1 MLREMSIRNLAVI
14 EEVNVSFHHGFHVLT
29 GETGAGKSIIIDA
42 LSLIVGGRGSADM
55 VRYGCDKA
63 EMEAMFDLNRNHPV
77 WRVLERLGVH
87 ASPDEMLVVRRELS
101 SHGKSSSR
109 VNGQLVTM
117 TMLREI
123 GECLVNIHGQH
134 EHQSLLRTEQH
145 MEWLDMFAGDLLI
158 ERKQSYRQV
167 YQQLMKVKADLR
179 ELEETTRHN
188 VQMLDLYR
196 FQIEEITNAKLKPG
210 EDERLTEEKRKLQY
224 AGKRM
229 DSVSEAYN
237 LLHGGKGLDAL
248 SKAITKLTDIQAYDP
263 SRIAPLLEQL
273 QSAFYQAEDAAFQL
287 RDYRDGIDSDPEQL
301 AIIDDRLDLIHSLK
315 RKYGESIPDILAYL
329 EKTSLERDK
338 IENRDEYIDKLRQE
352 QQVLYERALELATE
366 LSQLRAHAS
375 KRLSESIESELKQL
389 QMNNTIFCVHMERIG
404 GNNTHSISEYV
415 QLNSNGMDE
424 AVFMLSTN
432 PGEPLKPLSKI
443 ASGGEMSRIMLAL
456 KSIFAEID
464 QIPVLIFDEVDTG
477 VSGRA
482 AQAIAEKMSHLSAR
496 CQIFSITHLPQVACM
511 ADHHYEISKSVVG
524 QRTCTSVAMLN
535 LNTRIEE
542 LARMLGGVEV
552 TEKTR
557 HHAQEMLDLASR
569 QKGA

>member
-1 MLREMSIRNLAVI
+1 MLRELSIRNLAVI
-14 EEVNVSFHHGFHVLT
+14 EEVNVTFHHGFHVLT
-29 GETGAGKSIIIDA
+29 GETGAGKSILIDA
-42 LSLIVGGRGSADM
+42 LSLVVGGRGSADM

-63 EMEAMFDLNRNHPV
+63 EMEAMFDMAPAHPV
-77 WRVLERLGVH
+77 WQVLSKLGVN
-87 ASPDEMLVVRRELS
+87 AFQEEMLVIRRELS
-101 SHGKSSSR
+101 SHGKSTSR

-145 MEWLDMFAGDLLI
+145 LEWLDLFAGDLLI
-158 ERKQSYRQV
+158 ERKEQYRVV
-167 YQQLMKVKADLR
+167 YGQLQQARASLR
-179 ELEETTRHN
+179 ELENSARQN

-196 FQIEEITNAKLKPG
+196 FQIEEISSAKLKPQ
-210 EDERLTEEKRKLQY
+210 EDELLAEQRRKLMY

-229 DSVSEAYN
+229 DAAADAYS
-237 LLHGGKGLDAL
+237 LLYGDKGLDAI
-248 SKAITKLTDIQAYDP
+248 SKAISRLTDIQSYD
-263 SRIAPLLEQL
+263 SAKLSPLLEQL

-287 RDYRDGIDSDPEQL
+287 RDYRDGIESDPELLSQV
-301 AIIDDRLDLIHSLK
+301 DDRLDLINGLK
-315 RKYGESIPDILAYL
+315 RKYGETIPDILAYL
-329 EKTSLERDK
+329 EKTTIARDN
-338 IENRDEYIDKLRQE
+338 IENRDQLLEELRAE
-352 QQVLYERALELATE
+352 EMRLYSEALELAKE
-366 LSQLRAHAS
+366 LSKLRSHAS
-375 KRLSESIESELKQL
+375 TKLSEAIEKELGQL
-389 QMNNTIFCVHMERIG
+389 QMPAAKFR
-404 GNNTHSISEYV
+404 V
-415 QLNSNGMDE
+415 QLEQPVRQSAEDAVVRLHTNGMDE

-464 QIPVLIFDEVDTG
+464 QVPVLIFDEVDTG

-482 AQAIAEKMSHLSAR
+482 AQAIAEKMSQLASK
-496 CQIFSITHLPQVACM
+496 CQVFSITHLPQVACM
-511 ADHHYEISKSVVG
+511 ADHHYEIRKQVIG
-524 QRTCTSVAMLN
+524 ARTSTSVMELVGSV
-535 LNTRIEE
+535 RIEE

-557 HHAQEMLDLASR
+557 HHAQEMLDLAHR

>member
-1 MLREMSIRNLAVI
+1 MLRELSIRNLAVI
-14 EEVNVSFHHGFHVLT
+14 EEVNVSFHRGFHVLT

-63 EMEAMFDLNRNHPV
+63 EMEAMFDLPVVHPV
-77 WRVLERLGVH
+77 WTVLERLGVQ
-87 ASPDEMLVVRRELS
+87 ASREEMLVIKRDLS
-101 SHGKSSSR
+101 SQGKSSSR

-145 MEWLDMFAGDLLI
+145 LEWLDLFAGDLLI
-158 ERKQSYRQV
+158 ERKQAYRAV
-167 YQQLMKVKADLR
+167 YSQLHQARLAIR

-196 FQIEEITNAKLKPG
+196 YQIEEITNAKLKAG
-210 EDERLTEEKRKLQY
+210 EDETLEEERRKLQY

-229 DSVSEAYN
+229 DSVADAYS
-237 LLHGGKGLDAL
+237 LLYGSKGLDAI
-248 SKAITKLTDIQAYDP
+248 SKAIAKLTDIQEYDP
-263 SRIAPLLEQL
+263 GKLTPLLEQL
-273 QSAFYQAEDAAFQL
+273 QSAFYQAEDAAFEL
-287 RDYRDGIDSDPEQL
+287 RDYRDSIESNPEQL
-301 AIIDDRLDLIHSLK
+301 AMIEDRLDMINSLK
-315 RKYGESIPDILAYL
+315 RKYGETIPEILEYL
-329 EKTSLERDK
+329 EHTTLERDK
-338 IENRDEYIDKLRQE
+338 IENRDEYMERLRKDE
-352 QQVLYERALELATE
+352 LRLYVQALELAQE
-366 LSQLRAHAS
+366 LSQLRSHAS
-375 KRLSESIESELKQL
+375 KRLAESIENELRQL
-389 QMNNTIFCVHMERIG
+389 QMSNTIFRVHMEQIG
-404 GNNTHSISEYV
+404 AGEGTTDAIPLNT
-415 QLNSNGMDE
+415 NGLDE
-424 AVFMLSTN
+424 AVFMLSAN
-432 PGEPLKPLSKI
+432 PGEPLKPISKI

-456 KSIFAEID
+456 KAIFAEID
-464 QIPVLIFDEVDTG
+464 QVPVLIFDEVDTG

-482 AQAIAEKMSHLSAR
+482 AQAIAEKMSQLSAR

-511 ADHHYEISKSVVG
+511 ADHHYEIHKQVIG
-524 QRTCTSVAMLN
+524 QRTSTSVTPLDDKMR
-535 LNTRIEE
+535 TEE

-557 HHAQEMLDLASR
+557 HHAQEMLDLAHR

>member
-1 MLREMSIRNLAVI
+1 MLRELSIRNLAVI

-63 EMEAMFDLNRNHPV
+63 EMEAMFDLPSSHPV
-77 WRVLERLGVH
+77 WTVLERLGVQ
-87 ASPDEMLVVRRELS
+87 ASREEMLVIRRELT

-145 MEWLDMFAGDLLI
+145 LEWLDLFAGDLLI
-158 ERKQSYRQV
+158 ERKTAYRAV
-167 YQQLMKVKADLR
+167 YQQLQQARASVR

-196 FQIEEITNAKLKPG
+196 YQIEEITNANLKEG
-210 EDERLTEEKRKLQY
+210 EDEHLAEEKRKLQY

-229 DSVSEAYN
+229 DSVSEAYS
-237 LLHGGKGLDAL
+237 LLYNGKGLDAI
-248 SKAITKLTDIQAYDP
+248 SKAIAKLTDIQAYDP
-263 SRIAPLLEQL
+263 TVLSPMLEQL
-273 QSAFYQAEDAAFQL
+273 QSAFYQAEDAVFQL

-301 AIIDDRLDLIHSLK
+301 SIIEDRLDLINGLK
-315 RKYGESIPDILAYL
+315 RKYGETIPDIIQYL
-329 EKTSLERDK
+329 ERINEERDK
-338 IENRDEYIDKLRQE
+338 IENRDEYLDKLRKDE
-352 QQVLYERALELATE
+352 LRLYLQAHELAQE
-366 LSQLRAHAS
+366 LSELRAHAS
-375 KRLSESIESELKQL
+375 ERLAAAIELELKQL
-389 QMNNTIFCVHMERIG
+389 QMGNTIFR
-404 GNNTHSISEYV
+404 V
-415 QLNSNGMDE
+415 QLDHPAASEASEMASLNANGIDE
-424 AVFMLSTN
+424 AIFMLSTN
-432 PGEPLKPLSKI
+432 PGEPLKPLNKI

-456 KSIFAEID
+456 KAIFAEID
-464 QIPVLIFDEVDTG
+464 QVPVLIFDEVDTG

-482 AQAIAEKMSHLSAR
+482 AQAIAEKMSQLSAK

-511 ADHHYEISKSVVG
+511 ADHHYEIRKHIIE
-524 QRTCTSVAMLN
+524 QRTSTNVTKLAELS
-535 LNTRIEE
+535 RIEE

-557 HHAQEMLDLASR
+557 HHAQEMLVLADR

>member
-1 MLREMSIRNLAVI
+1 MLRELSIRNLAVI

-29 GETGAGKSIIIDA
+29 GETGAGKSILIDA

-63 EMEAMFDLNRNHPV
+63 EMEAMFDLPSQHPV
-77 WRVLERLGVH
+77 WAVMERLGVQ
-87 ASPDEMLVVRRELS
+87 ASREEMLVIRRELT

-145 MEWLDMFAGDLLI
+145 LEWLDLFAGDLLI
-158 ERKQSYRQV
+158 ERKIAYRAV
-167 YQQLMKVKADLR
+167 YQQLQQARASLR

-196 FQIEEITNAKLKPG
+196 YQIEEISNAKLKDG
-210 EDERLTEEKRKLQY
+210 EDEQLAEERRKLQY

-229 DSVSEAYN
+229 DSVSEAYA
-237 LLHGGKGLDAL
+237 LLYNGKGLDAI
-248 SKAITKLTDIQAYDP
+248 SKAISKLTDIQTYDP
-263 SRIAPLLEQL
+263 AVLTPMLEQL
-273 QSAFYQAEDAAFQL
+273 QSAFYQAEDAVFQL
-287 RDYRDGIDSDPEQL
+287 RDYRDSIDSDPEQL
-301 AIIDDRLDLIHSLK
+301 SIIEDRLDLINGLK
-315 RKYGESIPDILAYL
+315 RKYGESIPDILQYL
-329 EKTSLERDK
+329 ERITEERDK
-338 IENRDEYIDKLRQE
+338 IENRDEYLEKLRKDE
-352 QQVLYERALELATE
+352 LRLYLQAHELAQE
-366 LSQLRAHAS
+366 LSELRSHAS
-375 KRLSESIESELKQL
+375 ERLAAAIELELKQL
-389 QMNNTIFCVHMERIG
+389 QMGNTIFR
-404 GNNTHSISEYV
+404 V
-415 QLNSNGMDE
+415 QLDHSSASETSEMAVLNANGIDE
-424 AVFMLSTN
+424 AIFMLSTN
-432 PGEPLKPLSKI
+432 PGEPLKPLNKI

-456 KSIFAEID
+456 KAIFAEID
-464 QIPVLIFDEVDTG
+464 QVPVLVFDEVDTG

-482 AQAIAEKMSHLSAR
+482 AQAIAEKMSQLSAK

-511 ADHHYEISKSVVG
+511 ADHHYEIKKHIIE
-524 QRTCTSVAMLN
+524 QRTSTNVTKLVEHS
-535 LNTRIEE
+535 RIEE

-557 HHAQEMLDLASR
+557 HHAQEMLVLADR

>member
-1 MLREMSIRNLAVI
+1 MLRELSIRNLAVI

-63 EMEAMFDLNRNHPV
+63 EMEAMFDLPSSHPV
-77 WRVLERLGVH
+77 WMVLERLGVQ
-87 ASPDEMLVVRRELS
+87 ASREEMLVIRRELTA
-101 SHGKSSSR
+101 HGKSSSR

-145 MEWLDMFAGDLLI
+145 LEWLDLFAGDLLI
-158 ERKQSYRQV
+158 ERKTAYRAV
-167 YQQLMKVKADLR
+167 YQQLQQARASVRD
-179 ELEETTRHN
+179 LEETTRHN

-196 FQIEEITNAKLKPG
+196 YQIEEITNAKLKEN
-210 EDERLTEEKRKLQY
+210 EDEQLAEDKRKLQY

-229 DSVSEAYN
+229 DSVSEAYD
-237 LLHGGKGLDAL
+237 LLYNGKGLAVL
-248 SKAITKLTDIQAYDP
+248 SKAIAKLTDIQTYDP
-263 SRIAPLLEQL
+263 AILTPLLEQL
-273 QSAFYQAEDAAFQL
+273 QSAYYQAEDAVFQL

-301 AIIDDRLDLIHSLK
+301 SLIEDRLDLINGLK
-315 RKYGESIPDILAYL
+315 RKYGETIPEILQYL
-329 EKTSLERDK
+329 DRITEERDK
-338 IENRDEYIDKLRQE
+338 IENRDEYLDRLRKDE
-352 QQVLYERALELATE
+352 QRLYLQAHELAQE
-366 LSQLRAHAS
+366 LSELRAHAS
-375 KRLSESIESELKQL
+375 ERLAVTIELELKQL
-389 QMNNTIFCVHMERIG
+389 QMGNTIFR
-404 GNNTHSISEYV
+404 V
-415 QLNSNGMDE
+415 QLDHPASADSSEMATLNANGIDE
-424 AVFMLSTN
+424 AIFMLSTN
-432 PGEPLKPLSKI
+432 PGEPLKPLNKI

-456 KSIFAEID
+456 KAIFAEID
-464 QIPVLIFDEVDTG
+464 QVPVLIFDEVDTG

-482 AQAIAEKMSHLSAR
+482 AQAIAEKMSQLSSK

-511 ADHHYEISKSVVG
+511 ADHHYEIRKQVIE
-524 QRTCTSVAMLN
+524 QRTSTNVTKLMENS
-535 LNTRIEE
+535 RIEE

-557 HHAQEMLDLASR
+557 HHAQEMLVLADR